1 MLVVKQVLQQ
11 QRQQQAG
18 SIKMK
23 SFITDDNNDLTLDNL
38 GNIRMEDGIEAYR
51 QHLVNEIKLQQYE
64 YSYDL
69 TKGINWLGYVFGQ
82 KPNLTMWQSQLLG
95 MVNGMSF
102 VKSILD
108 WKYNIN
114 GNNLLFN
121 LVVDTDLGEITIRG

>member
-1 MLVVKQVLQQ
+1 
-11 QRQQQAG
+11 
-18 SIKMK
+18 MK